1 MNQIDYNFLRKTS
14 NAIVHFTNEQLRDAV
29 ERLEDKPQSDLAI
42 STHAKI
48 HLHADGAR
56 EVFWKGKA
64 IILIRVE
71 KIAGRLE
78 IVAYHRYDGFDD
90 SITLDEFNTVDEG

>member
-1 MNQIDYNFLRKTS
+1 MKIDYDFLRNTS
-14 NAIVHFTNEQLRDAV
+14 NAITHFTNEQLRDAV

-42 STHAKI
+42 STYAKI
-48 HLHADGAR
+48 IIHPDGAR
-56 EVFWKGKA
+56 EVFWKDKP

-71 KIAGRLE
+71 KIQGRLE

-90 SITLDEFNTVDEG
+90 SITISDFNTVD